1 MLFFHNT
8 VTSWLPHNLVWG
20 QLNASYQC
28 RMFVYMT
35 SKALFL
41 WCSLAGGDNEG
52 EKKPEEDGTDDEGV
66 NNGDAASPVKKDKGS
81 ESKKDTSRSRRSR
94 SGSREKRSR

>member
-1 MLFFHNT
+1 MQVH
-8 VTSWLPHNLVWG
+8 
-20 QLNASYQC
+20 QC
-28 RMFVYMT
+28 RKFVCMT
-35 SKALFL
+35 SKVLFL
-41 WCSLAGGDNEG
+41 WCSVAGDNDK